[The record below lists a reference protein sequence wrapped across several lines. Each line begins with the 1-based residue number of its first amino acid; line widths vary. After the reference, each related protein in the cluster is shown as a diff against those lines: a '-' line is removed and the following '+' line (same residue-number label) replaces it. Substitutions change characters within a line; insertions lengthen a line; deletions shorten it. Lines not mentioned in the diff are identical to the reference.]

1 MARLYALLSAYVSA
15 CVSICLSVYLPIC
28 LCFVCL
34 SVCLPVRLSVC
45 VSSACLSVG
54 LCVCPSNYFA
64 SNSILTIISS
74 QFSHFNFYYVKRRI
88 RIFLWRN
95 KIKRREEKK
104 SWSRSFVLC
113 GTFRAFLCF
122 LWLVRRW
129 QWRRRWKRR
138 MWRRWIYFSIT

>member
-1 MARLYALLSAYVSA
+1 MRYCLPMCLLVCLSI
-15 CVSICLSVYLPIC
+15 CLFICLSVCVSSVC
-28 LCFVCL
+28 LCVCL
-34 SVCLPVRLSVC
+34 SVCLCVRLSVC
-45 VSSACLSVG
+45 VSLY
-54 LCVCPSNYFA
+54 LCVWPSNYFA
-64 SNSILTIISS
+64 SNSILTIISP
-74 QFSHFNFYYVKRRI
+74 QFSHFNLYYVKRRI

-95 KIKRREEKK
+95 KIRRREEKK